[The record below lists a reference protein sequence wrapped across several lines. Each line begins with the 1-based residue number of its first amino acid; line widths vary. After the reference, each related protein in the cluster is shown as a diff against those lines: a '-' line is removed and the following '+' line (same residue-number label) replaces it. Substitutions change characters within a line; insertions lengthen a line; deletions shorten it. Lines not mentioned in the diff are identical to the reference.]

1 MELAREKTVEMPSSA
16 LEESETKE
24 IKSPLSIEPNSSP
37 SDSTR
42 RNGFQRPYS
51 LDQIVAISGHSI
63 SAISFY
69 VAVWSALLKPD
80 ETDPSSTSPP
90 PSMHS
95 KATINVWMV
104 RYFSDTLMEDLILY
118 PNQIAGMVL
127 FHISVFGLLLAAW
140 VSCERID
147 PAKPVH
153 EYLPNGW
160 LGVKIDGARWSKTR
174 YCSMCRK
181 SVPGLD
187 HHCTWLHTCIGKS
200 NYAQFFTIA
209 CCGFVQFLTQA
220 IFASYW
226 LLWLDVTTIS
236 QPGEIGVV
244 ITLILSIP
252 CTFMYGV
259 LLGFHIYLYFV
270 GYGTYEWM
278 LRQRRNRRAKASSSA
293 LRNVVAKSQE
303 MKVEEESV
311 SASSITI
318 GELTSL

>member
-1 MELAREKTVEMPSSA
+1 MTAHIAVQSVMETAGEKTVEMPSRSVDGNKT
-16 LEESETKE
+16 EP
-24 IKSPLSIEPNSSP
+24 IKSPLTTGTNSTP

-51 LDQIVAISGHSI
+51 LDQIVAVSGHLI

-69 VAVWSALLKPD
+69 VAVLSALLRLA
-80 ETDPSSTSPP
+80 ETEP
-90 PSMHS
+90 PSVPTSSSFH
-95 KATINVWMV
+95 TNRTLNCWMI
-104 RYFSDTLMEDLILY
+104 S
-118 PNQIAGMVL
+118 GMAL
-127 FHISVFGLLLAAW
+127 FHVSVFGLLLVAW
-140 VSCERID
+140 ISCEQID
-147 PAKPVH
+147 PSKLAD
-153 EYLPNGW
+153 ESLPNGW
-160 LGVKIDGARWSKTR
+160 FGIKIDGSRWSKTR

-209 CCGFVQFLTQA
+209 CCGFAQFLTQA
-220 IFASYW
+220 IFASCW
-226 LLWLDVTTIS
+226 LLLLDITTIS

-244 ITLILSIP
+244 ITLIVSIP

-278 LRQRRNRRAKASSSA
+278 LRQRRNRRSKANVA
-293 LRNVVAKSQE
+293 LSKDVAISQE
-303 MKVEEESV
+303 DKVEEGI
-311 SASSITI
+311 APTSSIAI